1 MKTSKDFADLLQ
13 MIQDKRNHYQRHG
26 TPYDNAEEM
35 LKAQKDK
42 AELEKKLTNKD
53 EPETNDT
60 REP

>member
-1 MKTSKDFADLLQ
+1 MKSSKDFADLLQ

-26 TPYDNAEEM
+26 TPYDDAEEII
-35 LKAQKDK
+35 QQH
-42 AELEKKLTNKD
+42 EERTKD